1 MSVTKIVRLAVLLI
15 TALLAPAAWAHGIE
29 IFYLSA
35 PDCPYCQHWE
45 ARARGELL
53 ESPEGKAARLVDIRG
68 ETLRQP
74 IEARHYPP
82 EYQWVFRE
90 IGPTRGV
97 PRFLLAVDGKIISTA
112 YGTNAYRKTF
122 LPALKEAVARKRM
135 EKS

>member
-1 MSVTKIVRLAVLLI
+1 VRAVASGFLAA
-15 TALLAPAAWAHGIE
+15 ALLAVTNAALAQAIE

-53 ESPEGKAARLVDIRG
+53 ESPEGKAARFVDIRG

-90 IGPTRGV
+90 IGVSRGV
-97 PRFLLAVDGKIISTA
+97 PRFVLAVDGKIITSA
-112 YGTNAYRKTF
+112 YGTNAYRKMF
-122 LPALKEAVARKRM
+122 LPALKAAVARKRM

>member
-1 MSVTKIVRLAVLLI
+1 MRTVRLALLLV
-15 TALLAPAAWAHGIE
+15 TALLVPAAAWAQGIE

-97 PRFLLAVDGKIISTA
+97 PRFLLAVDGKIIATA

-122 LPALKEAVARKRM
+122 LPALKQAVARKRM

>member
-1 MSVTKIVRLAVLLI
+1 VKAAAF
-15 TALLAPAAWAHGIE
+15 ALLAAALLAVTNEALAQGIE

-35 PDCPYCQHWE
+35 ADCPYCQYWE

-53 ESPEGKAARLVDIRG
+53 ESAEGKAARLVDIRG
-68 ETLRQP
+68 ETLHQP

-90 IGPTRGV
+90 IGPSRGV
-97 PRFLLAVDGKIISTA
+97 PRFLLAVDGKIIA
-112 YGTNAYRKTF
+112 NAFGTGAYRKTF